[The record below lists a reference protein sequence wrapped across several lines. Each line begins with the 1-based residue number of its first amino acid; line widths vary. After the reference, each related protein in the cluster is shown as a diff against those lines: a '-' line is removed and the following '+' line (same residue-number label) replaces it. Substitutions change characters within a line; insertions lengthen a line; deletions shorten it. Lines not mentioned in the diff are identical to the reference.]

1 MFMLC
6 LLQFHCEHLFY
17 IVLLCILCHWLL
29 CVICI
34 CIISCIMSSP
44 AEFAM
49 STSGIKI
56 SPLMPTEEIP
66 HGRHQDRLSKYA
78 GE

>member
-1 MFMLC
+1 M
-6 LLQFHCEHLFY
+6 
-17 IVLLCILCHWLL
+17 LL

-34 CIISCIMSSP
+34 GIILCIMSSP

-56 SPLMPTEEIP
+56 SPLVPTEEIP
-66 HGRHQDRLSKYA
+66 HGRCQDWLSEYA